1 MNQPSPDRQ
10 SQEQNNHL
18 ENLSVGR
25 DLNYNPVQNNYYG
38 SQESEEFKEFRKD
51 LIQRVQNE
59 IKDRLELFKN
69 RNKYINSSL
78 KNKPEFVSQIDPMTC
93 KKKQKVD
100 NKEIQDID
108 ALFKHFRE
116 KDLPESLLIV
126 GDPAS
131 GLTTVLCTIAE
142 ILLEKANKDENQP
155 VPVYL
160 SIRSWD
166 GDPLENW
173 LEKAVNK
180 HYCIPIKEKGWLE
193 RILYKILGNRIYNSI
208 SSDKKSHL
216 IEPENLVILLDHFEL
231 VQDNKQ
237 ENLIEE
243 LNRYKTSNIVLCSR
257 LEAWNHYILI
267 DENNPD
273 NTNKLLEFNEA
284 FLLKPPTSSEIQ
296 DYSSSVLNESN
307 SDNAN
312 KLKNLIKPGQKL
324 EDITKSLFIL
334 NLVLDTSYI
343 YEELI
348 NLNVLNVEKEELYQK
363 ILKMYVDNTLKEID
377 EKLKRPKETVG
388 IVKNL
393 EKTYWEKIKPK
404 VKPMLKWL
412 AQEMCD
418 NLPDKNDK
426 PKPYF
431 LIEEMQP
438 TALKGIAKTFY
449 HFGSVSL
456 AVLLSFLVGTLH
468 LLIQPV
474 DAWKYALLTGI
485 SGAIFV
491 FFFFLDGKGEI
502 KPVDR
507 SEWNFQTVKEN
518 SLKALF
524 LSPLAFLIGFICSF
538 LEGRGLVELYEKGF
552 ERVTK
557 VNSISDLV
565 LGMIYTIIITVVIIM
580 LYSVTVGKSSSNVK
594 KIKPNQGIWT
604 SSYNCGVTGFRVF
617 LVASV
622 IFWLLGVTIQQH
634 PLMLATRYGIG
645 YGLMA
650 GMLYAIGCNS
660 GRACIRHFTLR
671 SILFFARGTPWNYA
685 KFLNVAVDNLEF
697 LQRAGGK
704 FLFINR
710 DLRDIFLDYQ

>member
-1 MNQPSPDRQ
+1 MSQPTPNRP
-10 SQEQNNHL
+10 SQGQNNVIK
-18 ENLSVGR
+18 ETNVGR
-25 DLNYNPVQNNYYG
+25 DLIYAPTQNNTQNNIVR
-38 SQESEEFKEFRKD
+38 SPESEQLETDRLSLINKVTKEINDRLKLF
-51 LIQRVQNE
+51 
-59 IKDRLELFKN
+59 KDRD
-69 RNKYINSSL
+69 KYINLSL
-78 KNKPEFVSQIDPMTC
+78 ESKPEFVSQIDPITG
-93 KKKQKVD
+93 KEKQKVD
-100 NKEIQDID
+100 NKELQDI
-108 ALFKHFRE
+108 
-116 KDLPESLLIV
+116 ESLFNLFSVEMLPQSMLIV

-131 GLTTVLCTIAE
+131 GLTITLCTIAE
-142 ILLEKANKDENQP
+142 ILLKKANKDENQP

-166 GDPLENW
+166 GEPLENW
-173 LEKAVNK
+173 LEKAIKK
-180 HYCIPIKEKGWLE
+180 HYCISPDKKDWLG
-193 RILYKILGNRIYNSI
+193 RILSKILGDTCYKNFFSDKN
-208 SSDKKSHL
+208 SDKKLHL
-216 IEPENLVILLDHFEL
+216 IKPENLVLLLDHFEL
-231 VQDNKQ
+231 VHDNKQ
-237 ENLIEE
+237 EDLVNE
-243 LNRYKTSNIVLCSR
+243 LNKYKTCNIVLCSR
-257 LEAWNHYILI
+257 LEAWDNYILI

-273 NTNKLLEFNEA
+273 NNNKLLEFNEA

-312 KLKNLIKPGQKL
+312 KIKTLIKPGQKL

-334 NLVLDTSYI
+334 NLVLDHSYI
-343 YEELI
+343 YKELI
-348 NLNVLNVEKEELYQK
+348 NLNVLNIEKEELYQN
-363 ILKMYVDNTLKEID
+363 ILKIYVDNTLKEID
-377 EKLKRPKETVG
+377 KQLKRPKEES

-438 TALKGIAKTFY
+438 TSLKGIPKKIY

-456 AVLLSFLVGTLH
+456 AILLSFLVGTLH

-474 DAWKYALLTGI
+474 DGWKYTLLTGI
-485 SGAIFV
+485 SGAFFV

-557 VNSISDLV
+557 VNSITAFSVSIWDKI
-565 LGMIYTIIITVVIIM
+565 GMV
-580 LYSVTVGKSSSNVK
+580 SKVG
-594 KIKPNQGIWT
+594 
-604 SSYNCGVTGFRVF
+604 
-617 LVASV
+617 
-622 IFWLLGVTIQQH
+622 
-634 PLMLATRYGIG
+634 
-645 YGLMA
+645 
-650 GMLYAIGCNS
+650 
-660 GRACIRHFTLR
+660 
-671 SILFFARGTPWNYA
+671 
-685 KFLNVAVDNLEF
+685 
-697 LQRAGGK
+697 
-704 FLFINR
+704 
-710 DLRDIFLDYQ
+710 